1 MPINV
6 VLADNHKMI
15 RDVLKYRL
23 EADHDIKVVGDTD
36 NGYECLSLVN
46 KNNPNVVIMDTCLRS
61 LDGFKVFGIMREQSL
76 YNKVLFLADSDNS
89 DNLMKAVDMGCD
101 AYLTKDGDFAELK
114 KAIYSV
120 YRGDTYIQENLR
132 QVLINRNSAVKKN
145 EKIANL
151 TKRELDI
158 LKLLAEGLTNKEIS
172 ETFKIS
178 DRTVKNHIFS
188 LFRKI
193 QVNDRTQAA
202 VYAIKNGIVDI
213 TK

>member
-46 KNNPNVVIMDTCLRS
+46 KNNPNVIIMDTCLRS
-61 LDGFKVFGIMREQSL
+61 LAGFKVFGIMREQSL

-114 KAIYSV
+114 KAIYSI

-132 QVLINRNSAVKKN
+132 QLLVNRNSAVKKN

>member
-1 MPINV
+1 
-6 VLADNHKMI
+6 
-15 RDVLKYRL
+15 
-23 EADHDIKVVGDTD
+23 
-36 NGYECLSLVN
+36 
-46 KNNPNVVIMDTCLRS
+46 
-61 LDGFKVFGIMREQSL
+61 MREQSL

-114 KAIYSV
+114 KAIYSI

-132 QVLINRNSAVKKN
+132 QLLVNRNSAVKKN

-158 LKLLAEGLTNKEIS
+158 IKLLAEGLTNKEIS

>member
-1 MPINV
+1 MRQ
-6 VLADNHKMI
+6 L
-15 RDVLKYRL
+15 
-23 EADHDIKVVGDTD
+23 
-36 NGYECLSLVN
+36 LV
-46 KNNPNVVIMDTCLRS
+46 
-61 LDGFKVFGIMREQSL
+61 
-76 YNKVLFLADSDNS
+76 
-89 DNLMKAVDMGCD
+89 
-101 AYLTKDGDFAELK
+101 
-114 KAIYSV
+114 
-120 YRGDTYIQENLR
+120 
-132 QVLINRNSAVKKN
+132 NRNSAVKKN